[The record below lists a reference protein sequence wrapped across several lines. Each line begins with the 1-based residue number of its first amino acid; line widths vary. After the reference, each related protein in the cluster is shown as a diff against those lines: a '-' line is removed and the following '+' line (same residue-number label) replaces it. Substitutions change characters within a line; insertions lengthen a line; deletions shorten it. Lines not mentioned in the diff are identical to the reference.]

1 MKKRILTV
9 FVIAITAVQFGYS
22 QEKKDTFVVQGTPGR
37 HARHSAE
44 PFAAGQPTK
53 LFDQPSFY

>member
-22 QEKKDTFVVQGTPGR
+22 QETKKDSEFGV
-37 HARHSAE
+37 
-44 PFAAGQPTK
+44 K
-53 LFDQPSFY
+53 W